1 MKKQIKKLATGTLIL
16 FAGIGIGQT
25 YHLVHDIVEPKKSIK
40 QKIEE
45 TVDNIIISYVLD
57 KILSK

>member
-25 YHLVHDIVEPKKSIK
+25 YHLVHDIVEPKESIK

-45 TVDNIIISYVLD
+45 TVDNIIIN
-57 KILSK
+57 